1 MDRSQNDALVYGAK
15 IIKSLSISFLKENIF
30 DLNETRAFFKCS
42 GLSKIP
48 CRFEKWDCLKMD
60 LDLCAGNVV
69 IPIAVP
75 AKQHN
80 RGNAPAAG
88 TLNHQPP
95 KHCFTKSSSICSRRS
110 TLSTLFPPIKK
121 G

>member
-1 MDRSQNDALVYGAK
+1 MEQRF
-15 IIKSLSISFLKENIF
+15 KSLSLFEF
-30 DLNETRAFFKCS
+30 QE
-42 GLSKIP
+42 
-48 CRFEKWDCLKMD
+48 RFSNAADCLKYLAD
-60 LDLCAGNVV
+60 EKWGNGFVCRKCGHTHSCA
-69 IPIAVP
+69 

>member
-1 MDRSQNDALVYGAK
+1 MKSVVKSTKAGLY
-15 IIKSLSISFLKENIF
+15 SLSRITSEYSL
-30 DLNETRAFFKCS
+30 TRDAYYKFT
-42 GLSKIP
+42 
-48 CRFEKWDCLKMD
+48 
-60 LDLCAGNVV
+60 
-69 IPIAVP
+69 

-121 G
+121 A